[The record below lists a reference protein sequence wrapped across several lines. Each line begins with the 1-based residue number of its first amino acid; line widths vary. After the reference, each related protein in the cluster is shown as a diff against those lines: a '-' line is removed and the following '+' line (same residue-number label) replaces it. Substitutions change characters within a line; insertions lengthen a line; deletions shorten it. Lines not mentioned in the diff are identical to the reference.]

1 MKTKVKHIKKGD
13 KVLVIAGKEKGK
25 TGEVLRVYPEEG
37 RAIVSKVNFVKKHQ
51 KPTNQMRKGGI
62 VEKEGSVHISNLQL
76 VCPQTDKPTKVGHKK
91 IDGKSARFSKK
102 SGEIVDK
109 I

>member
-25 TGEVLRVYPEEG
+25 TGEVLKVYPETG
-37 RAIVSKVNFVKKHQ
+37 RAIVSKVNFIKKHQ
-51 KPTNQMRKGGI
+51 KPNNQTRQGGI
-62 VEKEGSVHISNLQL
+62 IEKEASIHVSNLQL
-76 VCPQTDKPTKVGHKK
+76 VCPHTDKPTRIGHKVVDDQK
-91 IDGKSARFSKK
+91 VRYSKK

-109 I
+109 V